1 MQIKGLRVYVV
12 IAAVF
17 VTLAVLLSVQF
28 LYQKYDVEEPLFKL
42 YSETKLVNKIPV
54 IEEKGTS
61 INVVLH
67 VKKTDNLRQ
76 AYRELNSYTAEILGD
91 TKYTMELRD
100 NRDKALEEIYY
111 QSQFVIYEALA
122 KGDFTKMA
130 DVIQQNA
137 DKVGATAKVYIDND
151 NVYVEIFKGN
161 NYLYE
166 IIPRQKNNSLGVVD
180 SYANQIGSGQR

>member
-1 MQIKGLRVYVV
+1 MQIKGIRVYVV

-28 LYQKYDVEEPLFKL
+28 LYQKYDVEQPLFKL
-42 YSETKLVNKIPV
+42 YSETKLVNKVPV

-76 AYRELNSYTAEILGD
+76 AYQELNSYTAEIMGD
-91 TKYTMELRD
+91 TKYTMEIRD
-100 NRDKALEEIYY
+100 NRDQALEEIYY

-151 NVYVEIFKGN
+151 NVYVEIFKGS

-166 IIPRQKNNSLGVVD
+166 IIPRQKNNSLGAVD
-180 SYANQIGSGQR
+180 RYANQIGSGQR